1 MVDIEPLRSECPRRF
16 TPQQLRL
23 FNRLAARDRIKLP
36 TTPTTQVA
44 SIPRQLVSSRKAGCL
59 Q

>member
-1 MVDIEPLRSECPRRF
+1 MGDIELLRSECPGRF
-16 TPQQLRL
+16 TPQQLWL
-23 FNRLAARDRIKLP
+23 VNRLVARDRIKLP